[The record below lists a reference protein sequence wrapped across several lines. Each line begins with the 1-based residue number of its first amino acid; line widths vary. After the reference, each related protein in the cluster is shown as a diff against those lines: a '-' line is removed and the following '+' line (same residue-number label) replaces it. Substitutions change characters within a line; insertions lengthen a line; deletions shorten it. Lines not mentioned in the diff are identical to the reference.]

1 MNMKADRPVR
11 GVFVAWDEEEVT
23 VERRDAGTVHDRTVA
38 VARRTVTK
46 YALWS
51 NAVTP
56 ANIDAAERYVACN
69 QDEHDNMRVEVFSGK
84 SGNTRRYQPAT

>member
-1 MNMKADRPVR
+1 MMNRPTR
-11 GVFVAWDEEEVT
+11 GVFIAWDEEDVT

-46 YALWS
+46 YALWT

-56 ANIDAAERYVACN
+56 ATIAAAERYAARN
-69 QDEHDNMRVEVFSGK
+69 QDQHDNVRVEVFSGT
-84 SGNTRRYQPAT
+84 SGNIRR